1 MVHQFPGRFTDKV
14 VAITGGASGMGAAM
28 TKRYVAE
35 GAKVLVADMC
45 DEKKGL
51 EFVSQFPK
59 DRAHFYRVDI
69 STPAAAASVV
79 TETLKVF
86 GDLDIVHNNA
96 AAVAWG
102 KIPEMDPEKWHRVFQ
117 VCVDAPFY
125 IMREAIPHMQKK
137 HSGVI
142 INTVSSAG
150 LIGDLG
156 LGCYCAAKAALANLT
171 RAMGADHAQDGIRI
185 NAVAP
190 GWTRTAMTE
199 ALSATPE
206 VHELV
211 ASTTPMHRPA
221 EPEELAAVMMFLAS
235 DDASNV
241 TGAVW
246 NVDGGLLAVSRMQSL
261 DKIHETGNKGKENLY

>member
-1 MVHQFPGRFTDKV
+1 MVT
-14 VAITGGASGMGAAM
+14 
-28 TKRYVAE
+28 RYVAE

-45 DEKKGL
+45 DETNGQR
-51 EFVSQFPK
+51 FVSQFPK
-59 DRAHFYRVDI
+59 DRVCFYRVDI
-69 STPAAAASVV
+69 STPASAASVV
-79 TETLKVF
+79 TETLKRF
-86 GDLDIVHNNA
+86 GDIDIVHNNA
-96 AAVAWG
+96 AAMAWG
-102 KIPEMDPEKWHRVFQ
+102 KIPEMDLETWHRVFQ
-117 VCVDAPFY
+117 VGVDAPFY
-125 IMREAIPHMQKK
+125 IMREAIPHMQRKR
-137 HSGVI
+137 SGVI

-150 LIGDLG
+150 LVGDFG

-190 GWTRTAMTE
+190 GWTRTAMAN

-206 VHELV
+206 IHELV

-261 DKIHETGNKGKENLY
+261 DKIHE

>member
-1 MVHQFPGRFTDKV
+1 MVHEFPGRFSGKI
-14 VAITGGASGMGAAM
+14 VAITGAASGMGAAM
-28 TKRYVAE
+28 TKRYIAE

-45 DEKKGL
+45 DEKKGKA
-51 EFVSQFPK
+51 FISQFPEGT
-59 DRAHFYRVDI
+59 AYFYRVDI
-69 STPAAAASVV
+69 STPEAAASVV
-79 TETLKVF
+79 TETIKQF
-86 GDLDIVHNNA
+86 GDLHIVHNNA

-102 KIPEMDPEKWHRVFQ
+102 KIPDMDPKAWHRVFQ

-125 IMREAIPHMQKK
+125 IMREAIPYMQKK
-137 HSGVI
+137 KYGVI
-142 INTVSSAG
+142 VNTVSSAG

-171 RAMGADHAQDGIRI
+171 RAMGADHAQEGIRI

-211 ASTTPMHRPA
+211 ASTTPMHRPG

-235 DDASNV
+235 DDASDV

-261 DKIHETGNKGKENLY
+261 DKIHDAGNHGKENLY